1 MRRILFGTMAIG
13 LLGIA
18 LFAMP
23 MLVAQQS
30 PFPPLPVLQAL
41 DKNGDGEVSAEELAA
56 APAALRSLDKN
67 ADGKLEG
74 EEIVPSFGFG
84 PPGMAGGPGGFGGP
98 GFGGPGFG
106 GPGGPGFGG
115 GFGGP
120 GGPGGGNR
128 ALVEQ
133 FDKDGDGRLNT
144 EERNAA
150 RAGAN
155 SGGAF
160 GGGRGPGG
168 PGGRGGP
175 GGPREPSSP
184 GEKIAVEQAPK
195 YPDADLYDPSVLRT
209 LFIDFENAKWEEELS
224 AFNNTD
230 VDVPAKLVVDG
241 KTYPDV
247 GVHFRGMSSYMMVPA
262 GSKRSLNL
270 TMDFVDG
277 DQRLYG
283 YKTLNLLNANGDAS
297 YLSSVLYSHIA
308 RKYIAAPKAN
318 FVRVVINGE
327 NWGIYVNVQQFN
339 KEFVAENFGTTKG
352 ARWKVS
358 GNPGADGG
366 LRYFGD
372 ELDEYK
378 RRFQIK
384 SGDDEQAWTDL
395 VQLCKL
401 LNDTP
406 PEQLESKLS
415 GILDI
420 DETLWFLALD
430 CSLVNSDGYWTRAS
444 DYSIYQDEKRKFHL
458 IPHDMN
464 EAFHGSMGGGPGG
477 GPGGGRGGRGGP
489 GGGPG
494 GERGRPREEGVPPA
508 ETPRRGPPGDGAQR
522 PEGGPGFFDFL
533 GFGGPGGGPGGMNE
547 GSIDLDPLVGLENPR
562 MPLRSKLLAV
572 PKFKEKYLQYVRTIA
587 EQSLTWNELGPIIVS
602 ARKLL
607 DKELAMDTKKLTSHE
622 NFLIATNPELP
633 ADGAPRQG
641 LRNFIEV
648 RSAYLLKHP
657 AVAAVSPLKVT
668 PRVPVIAP
676 SIDTKMLGGTTKNN
690 KPRVVINELLAGN
703 TKSAKDPQG
712 EFEDFIELYNPTN
725 ETVDLSGMF
734 LTDSEKAP
742 HKWRFPE
749 GTSLAAKS
757 YLVVWADE
765 DGSATPGLHANFKLS
780 SKGESVFLV
789 DTDQRHN
796 AIVDYVKFETQTNDI
811 AFGRLPTQAEKWQVL
826 VPTPGATNRAGE

>member
-1 MRRILFGTMAIG
+1 
-13 LLGIA
+13 
-18 LFAMP
+18 
-23 MLVAQQS
+23 
-30 PFPPLPVLQAL
+30 
-41 DKNGDGEVSAEELAA
+41 
-56 APAALRSLDKN
+56 
-67 ADGKLEG
+67 
-74 EEIVPSFGFG
+74 
-84 PPGMAGGPGGFGGP
+84 
-98 GFGGPGFG
+98 
-106 GPGGPGFGG
+106 
-115 GFGGP
+115 
-120 GGPGGGNR
+120 
-128 ALVEQ
+128 
-133 FDKDGDGRLNT
+133 
-144 EERNAA
+144 
-150 RAGAN
+150 
-155 SGGAF
+155 
-160 GGGRGPGG
+160 
-168 PGGRGGP
+168 
-175 GGPREPSSP
+175 
-184 GEKIAVEQAPK
+184 
-195 YPDADLYDPSVLRT
+195 
-209 LFIDFENAKWEEELS
+209 
-224 AFNNTD
+224 
-230 VDVPAKLVVDG
+230 
-241 KTYPDV
+241 
-247 GVHFRGMSSYMMVPA
+247 MMVPA

-533 GFGGPGGGPGGMNE
+533 GFGGPGG
-547 GSIDLDPLVGLENPR
+547 L
-562 MPLRSKLLAV
+562 
-572 PKFKEKYLQYVRTIA
+572 
-587 EQSLTWNELGPIIVS
+587 
-602 ARKLL
+602 
-607 DKELAMDTKKLTSHE
+607 
-622 NFLIATNPELP
+622 
-633 ADGAPRQG
+633 
-641 LRNFIEV
+641 
-648 RSAYLLKHP
+648 
-657 AVAAVSPLKVT
+657 VAA
-668 PRVPVIAP
+668 R
-676 SIDTKMLGGTTKNN
+676 
-690 KPRVVINELLAGN
+690 R
-703 TKSAKDPQG
+703 
-712 EFEDFIELYNPTN
+712 
-725 ETVDLSGMF
+725 
-734 LTDSEKAP
+734 
-742 HKWRFPE
+742 
-749 GTSLAAKS
+749 
-757 YLVVWADE
+757 DE
-765 DGSATPGLHANFKLS
+765 RRQHRS
-780 SKGESVFLV
+780 
-789 DTDQRHN
+789 
-796 AIVDYVKFETQTNDI
+796 
-811 AFGRLPTQAEKWQVL
+811 
-826 VPTPGATNRAGE
+826 